1 MKWTEQ
7 ALTDLK
13 AVYDFIARDAEAY
26 AELLVE
32 ELFHDAERLADGLDE
47 GMPMTESDREDLVAW
62 SRGGF
67 RLLCQRTDDEFYVLA
82 VCPNG

>member
-7 ALTDLK
+7 ALADLK
-13 AVYDFIARDAEAY
+13 AVHDFIARDAEAY

-47 GMPMTESDREDLVAW
+47 GLPLAESDREDLLSW

-67 RLLCQRTDDEFYVLA
+67 RLLCQRTEDDFHVLA
-82 VCPNG
+82 VCPGA